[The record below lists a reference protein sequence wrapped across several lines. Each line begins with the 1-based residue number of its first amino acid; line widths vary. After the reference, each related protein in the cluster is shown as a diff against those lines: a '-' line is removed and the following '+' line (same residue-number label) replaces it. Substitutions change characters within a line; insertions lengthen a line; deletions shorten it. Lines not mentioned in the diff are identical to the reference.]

1 MRHFAL
7 QDAKA
12 QFGKIVEQAREAP
25 LVITRNG
32 KIEAVLLSARPRGAG
47 KVVQG
52 KRGATGLY
60 EVLREAPG
68 PLNLPRRRGTFR
80 AVKL

>member
-1 MRHFAL
+1 MKHIAL

-12 QFGKIVEQAREAP
+12 QFGHLVEEALNSP
-25 LVITRNG
+25 LIITRNG
-32 KIEAVLLSARPRGAG
+32 KIEAVLLSARPHGAG

-68 PLNLPRRRGTFR
+68 PLNLLRRRGTFR